1 MMKKNLLLPLAAATL
16 IGSTFV
22 GENKYDG
29 LEVQKAIEFPLKIKK
44 SKNHLDKSN
53 SLYFPRRELIE
64 IIDPKTDINQMLDE
78 KKYLDISP
86 LLGTAYENNTPIEG
100 AIIIASESK
109 KYGNSENVGKDVSG
123 LDGRFSIQLLEGRT
137 YDLTAK
143 YNGKVRTKKDVV
155 LNWQTEFHFNKDDPD
170 IKVYTDRNLE
180 QAILEAED
188 GSIISG
194 NIDGMNANFE
204 DLQEGNYGL
213 LLSDGMVFRDDGI
226 KLKNKNLEHKVSLG
240 DLVYVQGTVR
250 KKGTGI
256 GIPNAK
262 LKLRLQ
268 HISKEAYSQIIRTDS
283 GGNFT
288 TQVSQEDFNLEIS
301 AEGYRK
307 REIVSISPEM
317 LTDLE
322 LYKGEVMAGRVL
334 KNDGTPMSSTEVL
347 SLDQF
352 YNISERINTNETGF
366 FKIDTIDSRN
376 FFNPHIEEPFH
387 GTEAIFHP
395 FAVMEG
401 YHQKE
406 VKFNGAYYST
416 EVGLQSNG
424 QKGLDNLVLHLEE
437 NKDSI
442 KISVKNQE
450 GKPIDALVTARLTHL
465 PGKTNSNI
473 SSSLKFEIKETTG
486 EDGIVD
492 LNEIP
497 PGVYRVLVNTKGR
510 PVTEK
515 TISVPEEPLVD
526 LVLDEFAKLR
536 GRVEYENGNPVQR
549 ANVRLFLPEDTSK
562 VYTSLT
568 DVRGLFSLKLPKE
581 KYSWHI
587 WQGNDQET
595 GTSTIFDGQQSQLF
609 QLIRNP
615 KLEFIVLDQETG
627 LPITDFSYS
636 CNSTNEEGKRRII
649 YGSPKEITDEGT
661 AKIPI
666 SGKGIFTAG
675 VEAEGYISKFLEV
688 YASNKMQIKFLLE
701 REDKKN

>member
-1 MMKKNLLLPLAAATL
+1 
-16 IGSTFV
+16 
-22 GENKYDG
+22 
-29 LEVQKAIEFPLKIKK
+29 
-44 SKNHLDKSN
+44 
-53 SLYFPRRELIE
+53 
-64 IIDPKTDINQMLDE
+64 
-78 KKYLDISP
+78 
-86 LLGTAYENNTPIEG
+86 
-100 AIIIASESK
+100 
-109 KYGNSENVGKDVSG
+109 
-123 LDGRFSIQLLEGRT
+123 
-137 YDLTAK
+137 
-143 YNGKVRTKKDVV
+143 
-155 LNWQTEFHFNKDDPD
+155 
-170 IKVYTDRNLE
+170 
-180 QAILEAED
+180 
-188 GSIISG
+188 
-194 NIDGMNANFE
+194 
-204 DLQEGNYGL
+204 
-213 LLSDGMVFRDDGI
+213 
-226 KLKNKNLEHKVSLG
+226 
-240 DLVYVQGTVR
+240 
-250 KKGTGI
+250 
-256 GIPNAK
+256 
-262 LKLRLQ
+262 
-268 HISKEAYSQIIRTDS
+268 
-283 GGNFT
+283 
-288 TQVSQEDFNLEIS
+288 
-301 AEGYRK
+301 
-307 REIVSISPEM
+307 
-317 LTDLE
+317 
-322 LYKGEVMAGRVL
+322 
-334 KNDGTPMSSTEVL
+334 STEVL
-347 SLDQF
+347 FLDQF

-562 VYTSLT
+562 VYTSST
-568 DVRGLFSLKLPKE
+568 DDRGLFSLKLPKE